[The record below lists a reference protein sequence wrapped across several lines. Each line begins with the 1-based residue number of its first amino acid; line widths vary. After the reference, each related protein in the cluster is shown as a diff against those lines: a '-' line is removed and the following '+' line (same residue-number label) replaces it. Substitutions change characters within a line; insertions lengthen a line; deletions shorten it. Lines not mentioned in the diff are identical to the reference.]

1 MDSTS
6 TKGIP
11 SKKEENTAPSYRQRP
26 YSPPQLPASADTPP
40 LQITAEDVLAEMDKL
55 HRKFME
61 ADFQK
66 VYTEY
71 TKDLR
76 EEAKGSRSSE
86 WKRHTTRPPPP
97 TQHRRG

>member
-1 MDSTS
+1 MGKDL
-6 TKGIP
+6 
-11 SKKEENTAPSYRQRP
+11 TALPR
-26 YSPPQLPASADTPP
+26 LPASADTPP
-40 LQITAEDVLAEMDKL
+40 LEITAEDVLAEMDEL

-71 TKDLR
+71 TKDLQ

-86 WKRHTTRPPPP
+86 WKHHMTRSLPPI
-97 TQHRRG
+97 QHRRV